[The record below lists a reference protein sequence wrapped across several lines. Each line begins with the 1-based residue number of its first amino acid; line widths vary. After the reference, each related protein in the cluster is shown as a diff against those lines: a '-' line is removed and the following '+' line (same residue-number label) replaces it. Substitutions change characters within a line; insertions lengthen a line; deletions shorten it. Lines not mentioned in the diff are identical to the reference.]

1 MKNPKF
7 RRASL
12 KLGAAGL
19 GFASSEARLAI
30 SFPATAQR
38 RATQYVASSILVV
51 SIGEVMQ

>member
-19 GFASSEARLAI
+19 GVASSEARLAI
-30 SFPATAQR
+30 SFPHTAQR
-38 RATQYVASSILVV
+38 RASASPIHDAPDGV
-51 SIGEVMQ
+51 QR

>member
-30 SFPATAQR
+30 SFPTAAQR
-38 RATQYVASSILVV
+38 RVTQYVAAPILAV
-51 SIGEVMQ
+51 SIGEVA

>member
-30 SFPATAQR
+30 SFPATVQR
-38 RATQYVASSILVV
+38 RATQYVAASILAA
-51 SIGEVMQ
+51 SIGEVA